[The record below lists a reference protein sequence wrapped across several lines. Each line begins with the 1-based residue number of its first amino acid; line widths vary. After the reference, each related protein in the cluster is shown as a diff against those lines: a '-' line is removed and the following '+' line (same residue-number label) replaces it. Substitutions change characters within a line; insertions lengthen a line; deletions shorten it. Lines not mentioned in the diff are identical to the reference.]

1 MASKALL
8 KAICL
13 ALTLIVSIATVAWTE
28 PPGGMSPGTT
38 PTNGGGDG
46 HPWDDGTVE
55 GNPGD
60 TATVSQPALVANG
73 STIVPVAALGVEPTG
88 GLIIRGAILNLWRKL
103 VGSEANIVRSSAK
116 LKSLR

>member
-1 MASKALL
+1 MASKSLL

-13 ALTLIVSIATVAWTE
+13 ALILSFSIAPAAWTE

-38 PTNGGGDG
+38 PTNGGGEG

-55 GNPGD
+55 GDPGD
-60 TATVSQPALVANG
+60 TANVNQPVSVANG
-73 STIVPVAALGVEPTG
+73 STIIPVAALGVEPTG

-103 VGSEANIVRSSAK
+103 VGSEANIVRNSAK